1 MTNVNLP
8 EELLLK
14 LASQVVQDP
23 GIPVPNPTV
32 SAWQEPAHPLS
43 ATQSKDLPDY
53 TDFAVIGSGITGC
66 SAAKTILESELG
78 LDKKVTIFEA
88 RSLTTGAT
96 SRNGGFLLSHVPHVY
111 GRFADAHGVE
121 AAREIA
127 QFGDLNLE
135 EIIRIAKEE
144 NLDKV
149 SEIRDVTTVSSFDNE
164 EDFADATR
172 SLHMYEEAVP
182 ESKGKY
188 KIIAGEAAEK
198 EYHLKSSKG
207 ASVVKSKVF
216 WPYRLVTNILQ
227 RLLERHPDRFSI
239 ETNTAVTLI
248 TLSSDADNTYPYV
261 LTTPR
266 GTVRAAKIFH
276 CVNGF
281 SGHLLPKLRGPLFP
295 CRLSMS
301 TQKPGPQ
308 WGNVPYSW
316 LFHTKQSWDPDTT
329 LVEQGL
335 YWMQQNAQTGDL
347 FVGGDLQRL
356 DDFLS
361 SDDSLISA
369 DSVGNLTNLLPKKIF
384 TDGWTNPITNT
395 TLSSATVIQ
404 RVWSGIIGM
413 TADQLPIVGSV
424 PSTVSDRNIEG
435 GEWVAAGFNGYGM
448 SQAWLSGQ
456 AIALMALGQPKPD
469 WLPDVY
475 LSTEKRLT
483 DKATMG
489 EEAALASFFHR

>member
-1 MTNVNLP
+1 MANSDLP
-8 EELLLK
+8 HELLLK
-14 LASQVVQDP
+14 LASQVIQDP

-32 SAWQEPAHPLS
+32 SAWQEPAHPC
-43 ATQSKDLPDY
+43 ATIQSKDLPRY
-53 TDFAVIGSGITGC
+53 TDCAIIGSGITGC
-66 SAAKTILESELG
+66 SAAKTILESDSRGSIRRSPCLK
-78 LDKKVTIFEA
+78 LV
-88 RSLTTGAT
+88 SLTTGAT
-96 SRNGGFLLSHVPHVY
+96 SRNGGFLLSHAPQFY
-111 GRFADAHGVE
+111 ERFAERG
-121 AAREIA
+121 
-127 QFGDLNLE
+127 
-135 EIIRIAKEE
+135 
-144 NLDKV
+144 
-149 SEIRDVTTVSSFDNE
+149 
-164 EDFADATR
+164 
-172 SLHMYEEAVP
+172 
-182 ESKGKY
+182 
-188 KIIAGEAAEK
+188 
-198 EYHLKSSKG
+198 YHLKSSKG
-207 ASVVKSKVF
+207 ALVVKSKVF
-216 WPYRLVTNILQ
+216 WPYRLVTNIIQ
-227 RLLERHPDRFSI
+227 RLLERHPDRFSV
-239 ETNTAVTLI
+239 ETMTAVTSI
-248 TLSSDADNTYPYV
+248 TISSDAVTAYPYV

-281 SGHLLPKLRGPLFP
+281 TGHLLPKLRGPLFP

-316 LFHTKQSWDPDTT
+316 LFHSKQSWDPNTT

-361 SDDSLISA
+361 PDDSIISA
-369 DSVGNLTNLLPKKIF
+369 DAVGNLTNLLPKKIF
-384 TDGWTNPITNT
+384 TEGWTNEITNT
-395 TLSSATVIQ
+395 TLSSTTAIQ

-424 PSTVSDRNIEG
+424 PSSVSDRKVEG

-469 WLPDVY
+469 WLPEVY
-475 LSTEKRLT
+475 LSSEKRLT
-483 DKATMG
+483 DKARMG
-489 EEAALASFFHR
+489 DEAALASFFNR

>member
-1 MTNVNLP
+1 MANSDLP
-8 EELLLK
+8 HELLLK
-14 LASQVVQDP
+14 LASQVIQDP

-32 SAWQEPAHPLS
+32 SAWQEPAHPF
-43 ATQSKDLPDY
+43 ATIQSKDLPRY
-53 TDFAVIGSGITGC
+53 TDCAIIGSGITGC
-66 SAAKTILESELG
+66 SAAKTILESDLG
-78 LDKKVTIFEA
+78 FDKKVTFYE
-88 RSLTTGAT
+88 
-96 SRNGGFLLSHVPHVY
+96 
-111 GRFADAHGVE
+111 RFADAYGAE

-127 QFGDLNLE
+127 EFGDFNLE
-135 EIIRIAKEE
+135 EVVRIAKEE
-144 NLDKV
+144 NLENV
-149 SEIRDVTTVSSFDNE
+149 SEIRDVTTISSFDDRE
-164 EDFADATR
+164 GFDAATR
-172 SLHMYEEAVP
+172 SVQMYEEAVP
-182 ESKGKY
+182 KSRGRY
-188 KIIAGEAAEK
+188 KVLEGEVAEK
-198 EYHLKSSKG
+198 GYHLKSSKG
-207 ASVVKSKVF
+207 ALVVKSKVF
-216 WPYRLVTNILQ
+216 WPYRLVTNIIQ
-227 RLLERHPDRFSI
+227 RLLERHPDRFSV
-239 ETNTAVTLI
+239 ETMTAVTSI
-248 TLSSDADNTYPYV
+248 TISSDAVTAYPYV

-266 GTVRAAKIFH
+266 GTVRAAKVFH

-281 SGHLLPKLRGPLFP
+281 TGHLLPKLRGPLFP

-316 LFHTKQSWDPDTT
+316 LFHSKQSWDPNTT

-361 SDDSLISA
+361 PDDSIISA
-369 DSVGNLTNLLPKKIF
+369 DAVGNLTNLLPKKIF
-384 TDGWTNPITNT
+384 TEGWTNEITNT
-395 TLSSATVIQ
+395 TLSSTTAIQ

-424 PSTVSDRNIEG
+424 PSSVSDRKVEG

-469 WLPDVY
+469 WLPEVY
-475 LSTEKRLT
+475 LSSEKRLT
-483 DKATMG
+483 DKARMG
-489 EEAALASFFHR
+489 DEAALASFFNR